1 MPGTPLSGSASAAL
15 GALADEAAA
24 VAPGSLMPAEGV
36 VVFLRVN
43 TTQQPRF
50 PSLAFFQFSSV
61 QFSSVHYSKFSLGL
75 FACLFVFVCLFLF
88 LFDCFC
94 LFFFV

>member
-36 VVFLRVN
+36 VGVLARQHHTATPFSQSCFL
-43 TTQQPRF
+43 
-50 PSLAFFQFSSV
+50 SV
-61 QFSSVHYSKFSLGL
+61 QFSSV
-75 FACLFVFVCLFLF
+75 
-88 LFDCFC
+88 
-94 LFFFV
+94 